1 MKAKRRFT
9 IASTIFV
16 GLNLILFLGLLVF
29 VIFWNKLISSTL
41 ITLINKVSTDSDIG
55 YWLVNSVNDNIA
67 VIILLIILIVFL
79 FIAAKIAFFVNFI
92 QFSRYGIKDFY
103 TRKSKFLAM
112 VIFQL
117 FIIGSVFAFLLG
129 VVALVIQKAL
139 VTPDTINKVLSDT
152 WGTEDTIMVKS
163 GTLSNAT
170 DKPVVRVG
178 PNAKFVENIVQLRD
192 SVKRLKEVGLISPS
206 QAKSLSRK
214 IDKRSRDQSKKKEYR
229 L

>member
-67 VIILLIILIVFL
+67 VIILLIILIIFL

-129 VVALVIQKAL
+129 VIALIIQKAL

-152 WGTEDTIMVKS
+152 WGTEDTIMAKS

-214 IDKRSRDQSKKKEYR
+214 IDKRSRDQSKRKEYR